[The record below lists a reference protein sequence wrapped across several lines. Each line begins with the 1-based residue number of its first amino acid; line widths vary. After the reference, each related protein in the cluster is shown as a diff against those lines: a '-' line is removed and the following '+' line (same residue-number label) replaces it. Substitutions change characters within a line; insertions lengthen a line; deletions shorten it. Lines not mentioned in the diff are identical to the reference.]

1 MMTVNFKSDV
11 RSFVVDNFLF
21 GEAGNLTDSDSL
33 LAEGVIDSTGVLE
46 LVSFLEDEYRI
57 VVEDKELIPENLDSI
72 DAIGAY
78 IARKQ
83 TS

>member
-1 MMTVNFKSDV
+1 MTVNFKSDV